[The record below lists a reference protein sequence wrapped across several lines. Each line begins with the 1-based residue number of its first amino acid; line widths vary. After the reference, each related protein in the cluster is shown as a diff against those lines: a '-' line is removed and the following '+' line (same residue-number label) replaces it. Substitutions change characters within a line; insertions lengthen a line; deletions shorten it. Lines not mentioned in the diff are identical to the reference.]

1 MITLVTIFVLMMA
14 QTPQASLDQIRT
26 DPNLEHRARVAVDFA
41 AVAERNA
48 ESAYSKGDM
57 AAVTAELKTMEAAVS
72 LADKALKETGK
83 SAMRHPG
90 PYKYGELK
98 TQEIL
103 SRLGDLDH
111 RMEPDERPALEG
123 PRTKVQEIHDAWFDG
138 IMSKR
143 K

>member
-1 MITLVTIFVLMMA
+1 MITIFTIFVLMA
-14 QTPQASLDQIRT
+14 QAPPTSLDQIRT

-41 AVAERNA
+41 AIAERNA

-57 AAVTAELKTMEAAVS
+57 AVVTAELKRMEAAVS
-72 LADKALKETGK
+72 LANEALKETGK

-123 PRTKVQEIHDAWFDG
+123 PRTKVQEVHDAWFDG
-138 IMSKR
+138 IMSK
-143 K
+143 KK

>member
-1 MITLVTIFVLMMA
+1 MTTLFTIFVLMA
-14 QTPQASLDQIRT
+14 QAPPASLDQIRN

-57 AAVTAELKTMEAAVS
+57 AAVTAELKTMEAAVT
-72 LADKALKETGK
+72 LADDALKETGK

-123 PRTKVQEIHDAWFDG
+123 PRNKVQEIHDAWFDG

>member
-1 MITLVTIFVLMMA
+1 MLVLLA
-14 QTPQASLDQIRT
+14 QAPPASLDQIRT
-26 DPNLEHRARVAVDFA
+26 EPNLEHRARAAIDFGM
-41 AVAERNA
+41 VAERNA

-57 AAVTAELKTMEAAVS
+57 AAVASELKSMEAAIEI
-72 LADKALKETGK
+72 ADQALKETGK

-98 TQEIL
+98 TQEML
-103 SRLGDLDH
+103 VRLGDLDH
-111 RMEPDERPALEG
+111 RMEPDERVTLEG
-123 PRTKVQEIHDAWFDG
+123 PRNKVQEIHDAWFDG

>member
-1 MITLVTIFVLMMA
+1 MITLFTIFVLMA
-14 QTPQASLDQIRT
+14 QAPPTSLDQIRT

-41 AVAERNA
+41 ALAERNA

-57 AAVTAELKTMEAAVS
+57 GAVTAELKTMEAAIN
-72 LADKALKETGK
+72 LANEALKETGK

-103 SRLGDLDH
+103 GRLGDLDH

-138 IMSKR
+138 IMSK
-143 K
+143 KK

>member
-1 MITLVTIFVLMMA
+1 MTTLLTIFVLMA
-14 QTPQASLDQIRT
+14 QMPPASLDQIRN
-26 DPNLEHRARVAVDFA
+26 DPNLEHRARVAIDFA
-41 AVAERNA
+41 ATAERNA

-57 AAVTAELKTMEAAVS
+57 AVVAAELKTMEAAVS
-72 LADKALKETGK
+72 LADVALKETGK

-103 SRLGDLDH
+103 IRLGDLDH

-138 IMSKR
+138 IMSK
-143 K
+143 KK